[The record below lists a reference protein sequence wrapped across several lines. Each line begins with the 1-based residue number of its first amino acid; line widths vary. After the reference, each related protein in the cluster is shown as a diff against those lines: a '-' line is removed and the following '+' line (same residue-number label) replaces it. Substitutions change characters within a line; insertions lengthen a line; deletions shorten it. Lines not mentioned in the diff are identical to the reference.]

1 MSVVLAACAGETSEP
16 AIRAISPSTSVERTA
31 TEAPVRAGADTG
43 DASHTPTAPATIAE
57 ARDQTVSV
65 ANTPSPAAPAPTGAA
80 TPTPTPTPT
89 GTPTPTLTP
98 TPEPELT
105 EIWTGQNRL
114 NLLLLGIDKASH
126 FEGNTDVIM
135 IVSLDPQTD
144 SVFIL
149 SIPRDLCLGAC
160 ESHSSRLNEVY
171 KRDGID
177 ELIQTIRN
185 LTGLHVHH
193 WAMVNFQGVER
204 IIDRLGGVAI
214 RSNREFDER
223 FVYLDT
229 DEEIRLILEPGANT
243 LNGREAVAYAR
254 SRKYDP
260 QGDFAR
266 ICRQQ
271 QVMHGL
277 RDQVLSPALVVN
289 APGVLASLEGA
300 FRTDFP
306 FDRIAALGELALRIP
321 PERINSWTIHRRDQ
335 QLLRSLQGE
344 DGSNLLQPDVDAVR
358 DFART
363 ALIESTRDHTDDEGN
378 PTFVR
383 DNCVSFY

>member
-1 MSVVLAACAGETSEP
+1 M
-16 AIRAISPSTSVERTA
+16 ERTA
-31 TEAPVRAGADTG
+31 TE
-43 DASHTPTAPATIAE
+43 PAVIAV
-57 ARDQTVSV
+57 ARDTVAPV
-65 ANTPSPAAPAPTGAA
+65 ANTPSPAAPEAPAPTLTTRAA
-80 TPTPTPTPT
+80 GENPPTPTPTIAALPTPTPTP
-89 GTPTPTLTP
+89 
-98 TPEPELT
+98 ELT
-105 EIWTGQNRL
+105 DTWTGQNRL

-126 FEGNTDVIM
+126 FEGNTDVMM

-144 SVFIL
+144 TVFIL

-160 ESHSSRLNEVY
+160 EGHSSRLNEVY
-171 KRDGID
+171 KREGID
-177 ELIQTIRN
+177 ELIQSIRN
-185 LTGLHVHH
+185 LTGLQVHH

-204 IIDRLGGVAI
+204 IIDQLGGVRI
-214 RSNREFDER
+214 TSNREFDER

-229 DEEIRLILEPGANT
+229 DEEVRLILEPGTNE

-271 QVMHGL
+271 QVVRGL
-277 RDQVLSPALVVN
+277 RDQALSPALVVS

-300 FRTDFP
+300 FQTDLP

-321 PERINSWTIHRRDQ
+321 PERINSWTIHGRDQ
-335 QLLRSLQGE
+335 QLLRSIQGE
-344 DGSNLLQPDVDAVR
+344 DGANLLRPDVDAIR
-358 DFART
+358 DFVRT
-363 ALIESTRDHTDDEGN
+363 ALIESRQDHTDDQGS
-378 PTFVR
+378 PRFVR

>member
-1 MSVVLAACAGETSEP
+1 MNRLSRLAGSALIVSLTLAACGGETPEP
-16 AIRAISPSTSVERTA
+16 VISTISPSAPVERTA
-31 TEAPVRAGADTG
+31 TE
-43 DASHTPTAPATIAE
+43 PAVIAV
-57 ARDQTVSV
+57 ARDTVAPV
-65 ANTPSPAAPAPTGAA
+65 ANTPSPAATEAPAPTLTTGAA
-80 TPTPTPTPT
+80 GENPPTPTPTIAALPTPTPTP
-89 GTPTPTLTP
+89 
-98 TPEPELT
+98 ELT
-105 EIWTGQNRL
+105 DTWTGQNRL

-126 FEGNTDVIM
+126 FEGNTDVMM

-144 SVFIL
+144 TVFVL

-160 ESHSSRLNEVY
+160 EGHSSRLNEVY
-171 KRDGID
+171 KREGID
-177 ELIQTIRN
+177 ELIQSIRN
-185 LTGLHVHH
+185 LTGLRVHH

-204 IIDRLGGVAI
+204 IIDQLGGVRI
-214 RSNREFDER
+214 TSNREFDER

-229 DEEIRLILEPGANT
+229 DEEVRLILEPGTNE

-271 QVMHGL
+271 QVVRGL
-277 RDQVLSPALVVN
+277 RDQALSPALVVS

-300 FRTDFP
+300 FQTDFP

-321 PERINSWTIHRRDQ
+321 PERINSWTIHGRDQ
-335 QLLRSLQGE
+335 QLLRSIQGE
-344 DGSNLLQPDVDAVR
+344 DGANLLRPDVDAIR
-358 DFART
+358 DFVRA
-363 ALIESTRDHTDDEGN
+363 ALIESTQDHTDDQGN
-378 PTFVR
+378 PKFVR